1 MNASESRGELVHL
14 SSRKGGLP
22 HGFETALMTP
32 EDKACL
38 DRIADSLVVKI
49 MELLTLW
56 QEHKELYTVDD
67 LVDRYGLK
75 PATIKAKIL
84 AGEFGDTVNLGA
96 KTRLVTRAGLLAYE
110 AAHTGPAEP
119 RHTSTPP
126 RRAKKNRENP
136 GKI

>member
-1 MNASESRGELVHL
+1 MNASESRGEAIRICPPGELP
-14 SSRKGGLP
+14 RGLDVS
-22 HGFETALMTP
+22 LLTP
-32 EDKACL
+32 EDKAGL
-38 DRIADSLVVKI
+38 DQIAAVVAERV
-49 MELLTLW
+49 MQALTLL
-56 QEHKELYTVDD
+56 QEHKELYTVED
-67 LVDRYGLK
+67 LVERYGLK

-126 RRAKKNRENP
+126 RQVKRNRGNP

>member
-1 MNASESRGELVHL
+1 MNASEARGAERAATANFVGQPMVSDSYIERRL
-14 SSRKGGLP
+14 SDMAG
-22 HGFETALMTP
+22 ALLKKMM
-32 EDKACL
+32 DQL
-38 DRIADSLVVKI
+38 
-49 MELLTLW
+49 
-56 QEHKELYTVDD
+56 QQNQKEVYTVED
-67 LVDRYGLK
+67 LVERYGLK

-84 AGEFGDTVNLGA
+84 VGEFGDTVNLGA